1 MFLNSYDERRPYFD
15 NKEVLEEYQMLL
27 DYIFDYA
34 LDEEI
39 GTDDFD
45 LAAEALPDPSL
56 DDAHKQ
62 IAEIM
67 NWIDAREEVS
77 SDAIP
82 IVGMLRKLQ
91 LGRKEKLLFWLIYP
105 RLFNGCHN
113 KCREHNLNKF

>member
-1 MFLNSYDERRPYFD
+1 MLFNSYDEGRPYFD

-67 NWIDAREEVS
+67 KWIDES
-77 SDAIP
+77 
-82 IVGMLRKLQ
+82 
-91 LGRKEKLLFWLIYP
+91 Y
-105 RLFNGCHN
+105 RLTQ
-113 KCREHNLNKF
+113 

>member
-1 MFLNSYDERRPYFD
+1 MLFNSYDEGRPYFD

-56 DDAHKQ
+56 DDAHEQKRIRQ
-62 IAEIM
+62 APQKGNDSGLAEG
-67 NWIDAREEVS
+67 R
-77 SDAIP
+77 
-82 IVGMLRKLQ
+82 GRQ
-91 LGRKEKLLFWLIYP
+91 LCP
-105 RLFNGCHN
+105 
-113 KCREHNLNKF
+113 